1 AAQILNGLTSAW
13 ANQMDVTKT
22 VTLGLTQIHG
32 GTANNVIPDKVYIG
46 GSLRFFD
53 IEEGEEELEVVQRIA
68 DATAHAH
75 EGTVEFYRSFEVNAL
90 PVVNDDSLAIQAQ
103 QGMEE
108 ILPNA
113 LKHDVTWFA
122 SEPFNEY
129 SKLAL
134 TLFAFI
140 GMRNEIYGSGAEHHN
155 NYFDVDDDALIYGVI
170 ATSKFAIDF
179 LTK

>member
-1 AAQILNGLTSAW
+1 
-13 ANQMDVTKT
+13 
-22 VTLGLTQIHG
+22 
-32 GTANNVIPDKVYIG
+32 DKGYIG
-46 GSLRFFD
+46 GSLRIFD
-53 IEEGEEELEVVQRIA
+53 VEEGKKALEEVKRIA
-68 DATAHAH
+68 DETGQEH
-75 EGTVEFYRSFEVNAL
+75 ECTGELHSSFDMRTWTI
-90 PVVNDDSLAIQAQ
+90 VNDSSLATHAQ
-103 QGMEE
+103 EGMEE

-129 SKLAL
+129 SKLAP

>member
-1 AAQILNGLTSAW
+1 SGLTGAW

-22 VTLGLTQIHG
+22 VALGLTQIHG
-32 GTANNVIPDKVYIG
+32 GSASNVIPDNVYIG
-46 GSLRFFD
+46 GSLRFFYIGD
-53 IEEGEEELEVVQRIA
+53 GKKALVVVKRIA
-68 DATAHAH
+68 DATAQAH
-75 EGTVEFYRSFEVNAL
+75 ECTVEFDPSFERNAV
-90 PVVNDDSLAIQAQ
+90 PVVNDASLATQAQ
-103 QGMEE
+103 QGIEE
-108 ILPNA
+108 ILSNA
-113 LKHDVTWFA
+113 LKHDVSWFA

-129 SKLAL
+129 STLAT

>member
-1 AAQILNGLTSAW
+1 RPDLSVNPVFAAAQILNGLTSAW

-53 IEEGEEELEVVQRIA
+53 IEEEKKALEVVQIIA
-68 DATAHAH
+68 DATAQAHAC
-75 EGTVEFYRSFEVNAL
+75 TVQYAPSFEMNAL
-90 PVVNDDSLAIQAQ
+90 PVVNDASLATQAQ
-103 QGMEE
+103 LGMEG
-108 ILPNA
+108 ILSNV
-113 LKHDVTWFA
+113 LKHYVIRFA

-134 TLFAFI
+134 TVFAFI
-140 GMRNEIYGSGAEHHN
+140 EMRSEIYG
-155 NYFDVDDDALIYGVI
+155 
-170 ATSKFAIDF
+170 
-179 LTK
+179 